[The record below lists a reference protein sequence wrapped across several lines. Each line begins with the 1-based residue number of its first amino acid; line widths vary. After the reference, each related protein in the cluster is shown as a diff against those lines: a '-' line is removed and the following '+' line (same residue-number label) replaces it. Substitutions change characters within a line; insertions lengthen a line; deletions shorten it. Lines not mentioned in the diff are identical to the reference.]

1 MMVRHALLVGAVLA
15 LSMTSQAQAQ
25 LRGRGFNIPPVVQNI
40 MMMRMEAVQKELA
53 LEEAQTKEITALAA
67 QMQSE
72 AMEIMSGLQDL
83 TPEERQKEM
92 PSVMKMITE
101 KGKELQ
107 GKVDKVLNEKQAGR
121 VKELSLQRRGV
132 DALQD
137 DAVIAELK
145 LSDEQK
151 QKLDAVRDEIADK
164 QQEIFKSLASGGGDQ
179 GQVREKMM
187 ELRKEGGEKAM
198 AILTDAQREQFEKMK
213 GPKFDF
219 PPMQRGLF

>member
-1 MMVRHALLVGAVLA
+1 MYRHALLAGAVLA
-15 LSMTSQAQAQ
+15 LSMTSSAQAQ
-25 LRGRGFNIPPVVQNI
+25 LRGGRGFSIPPVVQNI
-40 MMMRMEAVQKELA
+40 MLMRAEAVQKELA

-72 AMEIMSGLQDL
+72 AMEIFSGLQDL

-92 PSVMKMITE
+92 PLVMKMITE

-107 GKVDKVLNEKQAGR
+107 EKVDKVLNAKQSTR
-121 VKELSLQRRGV
+121 MKELSLQRRGV

-137 DAVIAELK
+137 DTVIAELK

-151 QKLDAVRDEIADK
+151 KKLETVRDEIADK
-164 QQEIFKSLASGGGDQ
+164 QQEIIKSLTSGGGDQ
-179 GQVREKMM
+179 GQIREKMG
-187 ELRKEGGEKAM
+187 ELRKEAGEKAM
-198 AILTDAQREQFEKMK
+198 AILTDSQREQFEKMK
-213 GPKFDF
+213 GPKFEF